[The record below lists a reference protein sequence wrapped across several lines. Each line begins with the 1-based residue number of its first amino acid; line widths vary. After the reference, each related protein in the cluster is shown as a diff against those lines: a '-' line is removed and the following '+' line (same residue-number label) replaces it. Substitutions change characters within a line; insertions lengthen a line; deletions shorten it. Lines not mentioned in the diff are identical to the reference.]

1 MAAVT
6 SAVLGVVSAG
16 VTTGM
21 SFAQAAKQQ
30 NMMKEAQAK
39 ADQAMN
45 AARKKLEVN
54 YYDQLS
60 VIKEPYELQRE
71 ALLSS
76 GSQAIQAAQE
86 GDRGAAAAAGR
97 VQMAQNEAQAGVR
110 TAMGKEISDLEKMSA
125 MEDSRLR
132 DINVQLDIGEIAGAQ
147 QAAADAQQA
156 SATAMAQGF
165 QGIGNIANAVD
176 KFVPLYPGGFGSN
189 KEAGIGG
196 SIAGAAGTGAK
207 TNAVVAGAGGIDWNK
222 KSSVSNFGGGGYSA
236 YNPYDLFPTLE
247 NVNRQASMWD
257 PLNNMNSPSI
267 LNVNQPN
274 YNAINYR
281 QNLPNYVYDYTKLNE
296 RK

>member
-1 MAAVT
+1 MAAT
-6 SAVLGVVSAG
+6 TAAVVGIVSGVAG
-16 VTTGM
+16 TAM

-30 NMMKEAQAK
+30 QNIRAAQAK
-39 ADQAMN
+39 ADQAMQE
-45 AARKKLEVN
+45 ARKKLEVN
-54 YYDQLS
+54 YFDQLA
-60 VIKEPYELQRE
+60 IQKEPYELQRE

-76 GSQAIQAAQE
+76 GAQAIQAAQE

-110 TAMGKEISDLEKMSA
+110 TAMGKELSDLERLSA
-125 MEDSRLR
+125 TEESRLR
-132 DINVQLDIGEIAGAQ
+132 DIGVQLDMGEIAGAQ
-147 QAAADAQQA
+147 QAMSDAEQAKAA
-156 SATAMAQGF
+156 AMAQGF

-176 KFVPLYPGGFGSN
+176 KFVPLYPGGFGGK

-196 SIAGAAGTGAK
+196 SIAGASGK
-207 TNAVVAGAGGIDWNK
+207 TNASAGAGAGGIDWNK

-247 NVNRQASMWD
+247 NVNRQGSMWD
-257 PLNNMNSPSI
+257 TRNNMNSPSI
-267 LNVNQPN
+267 MNLNQPN